1 MENVKEMSLVGYY
14 TFKSKDKSKTYY
26 ILQFLNSIVENDNNK
41 SVLINIYVDK
51 DKYQRVTEDYGIG
64 SSLQIESNIN
74 YETNKVYYSVVL

>member
-26 ILQFLNSIVENDNNK
+26 ILQFLNSIIENDNNK

-51 DKYQRVTEDYGIG
+51 DIYQRVIEDYGIG

>member
-26 ILQFLNSIVENDNNK
+26 ILQFLNNIIENDNNK

-51 DKYQRVTEDYGIG
+51 NKYQRVTEDYGIG

>member
-64 SSLQIESNIN
+64 SLLQIESNIN